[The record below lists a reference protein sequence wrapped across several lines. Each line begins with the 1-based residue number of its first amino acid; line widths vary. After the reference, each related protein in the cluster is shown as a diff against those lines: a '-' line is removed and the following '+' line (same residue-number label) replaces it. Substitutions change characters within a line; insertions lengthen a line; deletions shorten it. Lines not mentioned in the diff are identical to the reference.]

1 MKSKTLVALMLGLG
15 LVFVLN
21 AAYAGA
27 ALDLLKSQE
36 TVVRKILAK
45 PTVPKTPE
53 HVAKE
58 NELRKT
64 INQLFDFQELGKRAL
79 VDHWAGLNEA
89 QHKEFVDL
97 LQRLIERNY
106 LLKITKATT
115 FTLLW
120 FPEVKSP
127 EFLTER
133 FKIKSNKYKAS
144 IQLKMMQKAGKW
156 VVFDMV
162 IDDVSLLENYKSQ
175 FNKIISEK
183 GFERLLKKMRK
194 KLVELEKDDTKS
206 GDLDKASAIKPKKK
220 AADNDD

>member
-1 MKSKTLVALMLGLG
+1 MKRWTIVATLIGLA
-15 LVFVLN
+15 LVFS
-21 AAYAGA
+21 ASSAFAGA

-36 TVVRKILAK
+36 NVVRKILVK
-45 PTVPKTPE
+45 PTVRKTPE
-53 HVAKE
+53 HTAKE

-79 VDHWAGLNEA
+79 VDHWATLNDA
-89 QHKEFVDL
+89 QHAEFINL

-106 LLKITKATT
+106 LLKITKANT

-120 FPEVKSP
+120 FPEVTGP
-127 EFLTER
+127 DFLTER
-133 FKIKSNKYKAS
+133 FKIKSNKYKSS

-175 FNKIISEK
+175 FNKIINEK
-183 GFERLLKKMRK
+183 GFDRLLKKMRK
-194 KLVELEKDDTKS
+194 KLKELESDDTKS
-206 GDLDKASAIKPKKK
+206 GDLDSASAIKSKKK
-220 AADNDD
+220 ASADD

>member
-1 MKSKTLVALMLGLG
+1 MKRRAILLTLVCLSLIFSAGT
-15 LVFVLN
+15 
-21 AAYAGA
+21 AYASA

-36 TVVRKILAK
+36 NVVRKILVK
-45 PTVPKTPE
+45 PTQRKTPE
-53 HVAKE
+53 HTAKE

-79 VDHWAGLNEA
+79 VDHWATLSSTQQG
-89 QHKEFVDL
+89 EFIDL

-106 LLKITKATT
+106 LLKITKANT

-120 FPEVKSP
+120 FPELTGSD
-127 EFLTER
+127 FLTER
-133 FKIKSNKYKAS
+133 FKIKSNKYKSS

-175 FNKIISEK
+175 FNKIINEK
-183 GFERLLKKMRK
+183 GFDRLLKKMRK
-194 KLVELEKDDTKS
+194 KLKELEGDDSKS
-206 GDLDKASAIKPKKK
+206 GDLDASSAIKSKKK
-220 AADNDD
+220 AKADD